1 MSGRAQTL
9 LALANAGRPIRPS
22 GARNPTKSD
31 PFESMQTANLLLA
44 PLGYEAVREEDLP
57 GLRRLAELVRE
68 IAERS
73 VDGKPCKEEV
83 SDLNDYS
90 RQSHGWLSL
99 DSGDRGDF
107 RTEMVWEDGLLEGD
121 LARQKS
127 GSWAESTST
136 DSRGA
141 RGRSADTSS
150 TTRPAQVP
158 RGGMRRIPAAGASV
172 KHADEGMPKPKCSC
186 TWPLDTPAKGCGM
199 YSQTTHGPLRE

>member
-22 GARNPTKSD
+22 GARNRTKSD
-31 PFESMQTANLLLA
+31 PFESTQTANLLLA
-44 PLGYEAVREEDLP
+44 PLDCGAVREEDLP

-83 SDLNDYS
+83 SDLNAYS

-99 DSGDRGDF
+99 VSGDRGAF
-107 RTEMVWEDGLLEGD
+107 RKEMVWEDGLLEGC
-121 LARQKS
+121 LARQVIWEL
-127 GSWAESTST
+127 GGI
-136 DSRGA
+136 DS
-141 RGRSADTSS
+141 
-150 TTRPAQVP
+150 
-158 RGGMRRIPAAGASV
+158 
-172 KHADEGMPKPKCSC
+172 EGMPKPGCDC
-186 TWPLDTPAKGCGM
+186 TRPLDSPVKGCGM